1 MISLLAFLVVVMIA
15 AAAVAWLVR
24 RAGPRSE
31 GIVAGLLVGVLMGPT
46 VLGRIAPDWWA
57 ETMIGASEARAL
69 LDRAVSERQAFTMA
83 ANAAEIPLES
93 RAEGMAERDA
103 GIEIAS
109 LEAAEQMLRHARPWS
124 ILTMV
129 LAVTALWLGW
139 SAIRRSNPKE
149 PSPGIGSTVSLAC
162 WVVLLPGFLT
172 ILVLR
177 LAGWSPLDPATLL
190 VAIAVSVSAWPT
202 GGRDTRTLRR
212 LGVWRF
218 TVSTALVATMLL
230 IIPAFAA
237 RVLGSPAWSII
248 ALPILVFSANGV
260 PVPDSIRARRRAR
273 HVLNGVILP
282 GLAAISVL
290 RSDVLLQTPWLATIG
305 LILIAGD
312 GRAISWLVGLRFSGL
327 PSPEEPGTE
336 SPSGTTEVMPT
347 GTAWKTAMLTT
358 GAGGSQ
364 LAYAAAAT
372 ALGGIG
378 PGITFSLVLGAAGMD
393 LFGPSRRRVAGA

>member
-1 MISLLAFLVVVMIA
+1 MISLLAFLAIVMTA
-15 AAAVAWLVR
+15 AAAAAWLVR

-31 GIVAGLLVGVLMGPT
+31 GIVAGLLIGVLMGPT

-57 ETMIGASEARAL
+57 ETMIGASEARAV
-69 LDRAVSERQAFTMA
+69 LDRAVSERQAFVMA

-93 RAEGMAERDA
+93 RADGIAERDA
-103 GIEIAS
+103 SIEIAS
-109 LEAAEQMLRHARPWS
+109 LEAADQMLRHARPWS
-124 ILTMV
+124 ILTVV
-129 LAVTALWLGW
+129 LAVVALWLGW
-139 SAIRRSNPKE
+139 SGIRRSRPKQS
-149 PSPGIGSTVSLAC
+149 SPGVASTVSLAC
-162 WVVLLPGFLT
+162 WIVLLPGFLT

-190 VAIAVSVSAWPT
+190 VAVAVSVSAWPP
-202 GGRDTRTLRR
+202 GGRDARSLRR
-212 LGVWRF
+212 LGVWEF
-218 TVSTALVATMLL
+218 AVSTGLVATMLL
-230 IIPAFAA
+230 IVPAIAA

-260 PVPDSIRARRRAR
+260 PIPESIRARRHVR
-273 HVLNGVILP
+273 HALNGVILP

-290 RSDVLLQTPWLATIG
+290 RSDVLLQTPWLVTIA

-327 PSPEEPGTE
+327 PTDGRSELEAETE
-336 SPSGTTEVMPT
+336 ASEAMPT
-347 GTAWKTAMLTT
+347 GTTWRTAMLMT

-364 LAYAAAAT
+364 LAYTAAAT

-393 LFGPSRRRVAGA
+393 LFGPSRRRVAGV